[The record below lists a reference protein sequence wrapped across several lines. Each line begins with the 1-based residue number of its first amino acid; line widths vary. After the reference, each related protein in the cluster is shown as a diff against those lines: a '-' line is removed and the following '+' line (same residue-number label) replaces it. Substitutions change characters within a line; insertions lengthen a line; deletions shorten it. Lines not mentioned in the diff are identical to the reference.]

1 MLLRFAWLAQPCE
14 LVPSASAL
22 QQAERSVA
30 ARARPVV
37 AYAVSSGLRETA
49 SRGSLDRSVLGYLA
63 QQWQELVYA
72 LVQGNIHH
80 ER

>member
-1 MLLRFAWLAQPCE
+1 M
-14 LVPSASAL
+14 
-22 QQAERSVA
+22 VA
-30 ARARPVV
+30 D
-37 AYAVSSGLRETA
+37 AVSSGVREME
-49 SRGSLDRSVLGYLA
+49 RGSLDRSVLGYFA